1 MLCIWLEYLYNRGKD
16 RRTDTHLLSS
26 SLAEVRKNTLISLFC
41 WNMLLGWVRLT
52 RCHPHCRAKQDQRKH
67 SHVVVLFVSVLQKTQ
82 VSMSGNWWTSLLHE
96 QKASLWTVHQFFSLW
111 YPSCLGR
118 CCPFHMPM
126 HMGSAFNL
134 QIKTFLPFQLAVQGN
149 SQDSH

>member
-26 SLAEVRKNTLISLFC
+26 SLAEVRKNTLISFFC
-41 WNMLLGWVRLT
+41 WNMLLGWVRMT
-52 RCHPHCRAKQDQRKH
+52 RCHPHCGAKQDQRKH
-67 SHVVVLFVSVLQKTQ
+67 SHVVVLSVSVLQKTQ
-82 VSMSGNWWTSLLHE
+82 VSTSGNWWTSLLHE
-96 QKASLWTVHQFFSLW
+96 QKACLWTVHQFFSLW
-111 YPSCLGR
+111 YRSCLGKR
-118 CCPFHMPM
+118 CPFYMPM